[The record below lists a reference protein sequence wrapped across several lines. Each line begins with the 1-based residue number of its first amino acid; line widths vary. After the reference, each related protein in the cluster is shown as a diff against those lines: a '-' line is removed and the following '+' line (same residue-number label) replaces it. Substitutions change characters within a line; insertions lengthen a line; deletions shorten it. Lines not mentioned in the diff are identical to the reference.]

1 MNVPAN
7 YLERVYAGVLGKLIG
22 VYLGRPFEGWTY
34 QRIIEELG
42 AIEYYVHDRLNVPLV
57 VTDDDVSGTFT
68 FVRALAEHGVKPDLS
83 AEEIGKTW
91 LNAIVEQ
98 RSILWWGGNG
108 NSTEHTAWL
117 NLKRGVPAPHSGSIA
132 TNGQAVA
139 EQIGAQIFIDGW
151 ALVAPGR
158 PKLAAQLAEA
168 AGSVSHD
175 GESVHAAKLLA
186 AMEAEAFLSSD
197 IDHLIDVGLSVI
209 PGNSLIARL
218 VADVRGWHAALP
230 DWRDVRQ
237 KIEDQ
242 YGYDKFPGNCP
253 VVPNHALIILALLY
267 SAGDFHQAMTIVNTA
282 GWDTDCNSGNI
293 GCLIGVMHGL
303 KGLEGGPDWRG
314 PLADR
319 TLISASDGGY
329 AVNDAARIAYDVANL
344 GRELAG
350 LAPLPAPK
358 AGAQFH
364 FTLPGSVQGF
374 MAEPDSVQRDLLSVE
389 QGQVAGAPALALR
402 FKGLARGR
410 SAAALTPTFSPP
422 NVVDMRTYDLQASPR
437 VYSGQTVKA
446 RVIADAANTSAV
458 TIALRI
464 KVYGRDDHLEDF
476 DGPPFDLAPGAEGLP
491 QWTLPDL
498 DGQPIQ
504 QIGVS
509 LTSHSA
515 RADGTIWL
523 DYLSW
528 EGPPKLKLRRPKQP
542 SAFWRQSWVNNVS
555 FFSKNFA
562 AAFRISQDRGAGIII
577 HGTREWT
584 DYRVSS
590 DIAVHLGSSAGIAAR
605 VQGLR
610 RYYALLLEAGDWL
623 RLVKVRD
630 DARIVLEEAPFR
642 WSLEKPVSLAL
653 ELCGESIAGFVDG
666 AAILHARDDGGAR
679 FADGGIGLVIAEGA
693 LSTDQVKVGPLAKKP
708 ARSRLSLSAPAHE
721 RRPPS
726 KEPSSPRVALRP

>member
-1 MNVPAN
+1 MSVPAD

-34 QRIIEELG
+34 QRIMNELG
-42 AIEYYVHDRLNVPLV
+42 PIEYYVHDRLNAPLV

-68 FVRALAEHGVKPDLS
+68 FVRALAEHGVKADLS

-91 LNAIVEQ
+91 LNSIVEQ

-117 NLKRGVPAPHSGSIA
+117 NLKRGVSAPHSGSIA

-151 ALVAPGR
+151 ALVAPGQ
-158 PKLAAQLAEA
+158 PKLAAQFAEA

-186 AMEAEAFLSSD
+186 AMEAEAFLSTD

-218 VADVRGWHAALP
+218 VADVRAWHAELP
-230 DWRDVRQ
+230 DWRDARQ

-242 YGYDKFPGNCP
+242 YGYDKFPGNCH

-267 SAGDFHQAMTIVNTA
+267 SRGDFHQAMMIVNTA
-282 GWDTDCNSGNI
+282 GWDTDCNSGNV
-293 GCLIGVMHGL
+293 GCLIGIMHGL

-329 AVNDAARIAYDVANL
+329 AINDAARIAYDIANL
-344 GRELAG
+344 GLQLAG
-350 LAPLPAPK
+350 SAPLAPPK
-358 AGAQFH
+358 DGAQFH
-364 FTLPGSVQGF
+364 FSLPGSVQGF
-374 MAEPDSVQRDLLSVE
+374 MAERDAVQPDLLSVE
-389 QGQVAGAPALALR
+389 QGERSGQPALALR

-458 TIALRI
+458 SAALRI
-464 KVYGRDDHLEDF
+464 KVYGQDDRLVDF
-476 DGPPFDLAPGAEGLP
+476 DGPSVDLAPGAESVLN
-491 QWTLPDL
+491 WTLPDL

-504 QIGVS
+504 QDRHCVDVAWRKS
-509 LTSHSA
+509 RRDRLA
-515 RADGTIWL
+515 R
-523 DYLSW
+523 LSPL
-528 EGPPKLKLRRPKQP
+528 GRRAKIE
-542 SAFWRQSWVNNVS
+542 
-555 FFSKNFA
+555 A
-562 AAFRISQDRGAGIII
+562 AATKAAG
-577 HGTREWT
+577 
-584 DYRVSS
+584 RV
-590 DIAVHLGSSAGIAAR
+590 L
-605 VQGLR
+605 
-610 RYYALLLEAGDWL
+610 
-623 RLVKVRD
+623 
-630 DARIVLEEAPFR
+630 
-642 WSLEKPVSLAL
+642 
-653 ELCGESIAGFVDG
+653 
-666 AAILHARDDGGAR
+666 AAILGQQCQFLQQELCRGFPHLTGSRQRHHRSRHARMDGLSRLQHCRGSSWIKRRPRRARPGLAALLRFAAGGGRPSAAGQGAR
-679 FADGGIGLVIAEGA
+679 RRAHDPCRCALPLEPRKAGCAGA
-693 LSTDQVKVGPLAKKP
+693 RTSRTTRSS
-708 ARSRLSLSAPAHE
+708 ARWTAP
-721 RRPPS
+721 
-726 KEPSSPRVALRP
+726 

>member
-1 MNVPAN
+1 MNVPAD

-34 QRIIEELG
+34 QRIMKELG
-42 AIEYYVHDRLNVPLV
+42 PIEYYVHDRLNAPLV

-83 AEEIGKTW
+83 PEEIGKTW

-230 DWRDVRQ
+230 DWRDARQ

-242 YGYDKFPGNCP
+242 YGYDKFPGNCH

-282 GWDTDCNSGNI
+282 GWDTDCNSGNV
-293 GCLIGVMHGL
+293 GCLIGVMNGL

-389 QGQVAGAPALALR
+389 QGEVAGAPALALR

-437 VYSGQTVKA
+437 VYSGQTVEA
-446 RVIADAANTSAV
+446 RVIADSGNTSPV

-464 KVYGRDDHLEDF
+464 KVYGRDDRLEDF
-476 DGPPFDLAPGAEGLP
+476 DGPPLDLAPGAEGILR
-491 QWTLPDL
+491 WTLPDL

-504 QIGVS
+504 QIGLS
-509 LTSHSA
+509 LTSGGA
-515 RADGTIWL
+515 RADGTVWL
-523 DYLSW
+523 DHLSW
-528 EGPPKLKLRRPKQP
+528 EGAPKLSLRRPKQP

-630 DARIVLEEAPFR
+630 DARIVLAEAPFR

-653 ELCGESIAGFVDG
+653 ELCGERIAGFVDG
-666 AAILHARDDGGAR
+666 AAILHACDDGGAR

-693 LSTDQVKVGPLAKKP
+693 LSTDQVKVGPLPEKAIP
-708 ARSRLSLSAPAHE
+708 ERERASA
-721 RRPPS
+721 
-726 KEPSSPRVALRP
+726 

>member
-1 MNVPAN
+1 MSVPAD

-34 QRIIEELG
+34 QRIMNELG
-42 AIEYYVHDRLNVPLV
+42 PIEYYVHDRLNAPLV

-68 FVRALAEHGVKPDLS
+68 FVRALAEHGVKADLS

-91 LNAIVEQ
+91 LNSIVEQ

-117 NLKRGVPAPHSGSIA
+117 NLKRGVSAPHSGSIA

-151 ALVAPGR
+151 ALVAPGQ
-158 PKLAAQLAEA
+158 PKLAAQFAEA

-186 AMEAEAFLSSD
+186 AMEAEAFLSTD

-218 VADVRGWHAALP
+218 VADVRAWHAELP
-230 DWRDVRQ
+230 DWRDARQ
-237 KIEDQ
+237 RIEDQ
-242 YGYDKFPGNCP
+242 YGYDKFPGNCH

-267 SAGDFHQAMTIVNTA
+267 SRGDFHQAMIIVNTA
-282 GWDTDCNSGNI
+282 GWDTDCNSGNV
-293 GCLIGVMHGL
+293 GCLIGIMHGL

-329 AVNDAARIAYDVANL
+329 AINDAARIAYDIANL
-344 GRELAG
+344 GLQLEGSAP
-350 LAPLPAPK
+350 LAPPK
-358 AGAQFH
+358 DGAQFH
-364 FTLPGSVQGF
+364 FSLPGSVQGF
-374 MAEPDSVQRDLLSVE
+374 MAERDAVQPDLLAVA
-389 QGQVAGAPALALR
+389 QGERSGQPALALR

-446 RVIADAANTSAV
+446 RVIADAANASAV
-458 TIALRI
+458 SAALRI
-464 KVYGRDDHLEDF
+464 KVYGQDDRLIDF
-476 DGPPFDLAPGAEGLP
+476 DGPTVDLAPGDESVLN
-491 QWTLPDL
+491 WVLPDL

-504 QIGVS
+504 RIGIA
-509 LTSHSA
+509 LTSHGA
-515 RADGTIWL
+515 RADGIVWL
-523 DYLSW
+523 DYLRW
-528 EGPPKLKLRRPKQP
+528 DGAPKLRLRRPKQP
-542 SAFWRQSWVNNVS
+542 GAFWRQSWVNNVS

-562 AAFRISQDRGAGIII
+562 AAFRISQDRGSGIIV

-590 DIAVHLGSSAGIAAR
+590 TVAVHLGSSAGLAAR

-610 RYYALLLEAGDWL
+610 RYYALLLEAGDRA

-630 DARIVLEEAPFR
+630 DVCTILADARCR
-642 WSLEKPVSLAL
+642 WSLEKPVALAL
-653 ELCGESIAGFVDG
+653 ELRGRRIVGAVDG
-666 AAILHARDDGGAR
+666 AVILRATDESDT
-679 FADGGIGLVIAEGA
+679 FFENGGIGLVITEGA
-693 LSTDQVKVGPLAKKP
+693 LSTDQVDVEPLGEAALGSSKQP
-708 ARSRLSLSAPAHE
+708 ALADA
-721 RRPPS
+721 
-726 KEPSSPRVALRP
+726 

>member
-1 MNVPAN
+1 MATVPAD

-34 QRIIEELG
+34 QRIMKELG
-42 AIEYYVHDRLNVPLV
+42 PIEYYVHDRFDAPLV

-68 FVRALAEHGVKPDLS
+68 FVRALAEHGVKADLT

-91 LNAIVEQ
+91 LNSIIES

-117 NLKRGVPAPHSGSIA
+117 NLKRGVKAPHSGSIA

-151 ALVAPGR
+151 ALVAPGQPR
-158 PKLAAQLAEA
+158 LAAKFAEA

-175 GESVHAAKLLA
+175 GEAVHAAKLLA
-186 AMEAEAFLSSD
+186 AMEAEAFLSSN

-218 VADVRGWHAALP
+218 IADVRSWCAEFP
-230 DWRDVRQ
+230 DWRDARQ
-237 KIEDQ
+237 KIEDH
-242 YGYDKFPGNCP
+242 YGYDKFPGNCH
-253 VVPNHALIILALLY
+253 VVPNHALIILALIY
-267 SAGDFHQAMTIVNTA
+267 SRGDFHRAMTIVNTS
-282 GWDTDCNSGNI
+282 GWDTDCNSGNV

-329 AVNDAARIAYDVANL
+329 AVNDAARIAYDLANL

-350 LAPLPAPK
+350 LEALPPPK
-358 AGAQFH
+358 DGAQFH

-374 MAEPDSVQRDLLSVE
+374 AAERDAIQSDLLSVG
-389 QGQVAGAPALALR
+389 QGEVGGRPALALR

-422 NVVDMRTYDLQASPR
+422 NLADMRTYELQASPR
-437 VYSGQTVKA
+437 VYPGQTVKA
-446 RVIADAANTSAV
+446 RLIADRANTSAV
-458 TIALRI
+458 TVALRI
-464 KVYGRDDHLEDF
+464 KVYGLNDRLFDL
-476 DGPPFDLAPGAEGLP
+476 DGPSVVLAPAGDGVLS
-491 QWTLPDL
+491 WTLPSL

-504 QIGVS
+504 RIGVA
-509 LTSHSA
+509 LTSPDA
-515 RADGTIWL
+515 RADGTVWL
-523 DYLSW
+523 DYLRW
-528 EGPPKLKLRRPKQP
+528 DGAPNLILRRPKEP
-542 SAFWRQSWVNNVS
+542 SEFWRKSWVNNVS
-555 FFSKNFA
+555 LFSKNFPS
-562 AAFRISQDRGAGIII
+562 AFRISQDRGRGVIV
-577 HGTREWT
+577 HGARDWT

-590 DIAVHLGSSAGIAAR
+590 EITVHLGSSAGLAAR

-610 RYYALLLEAGDWL
+610 RYYALEVGEGGKAQ
-623 RLVKVRD
+623 LVKVRD
-630 DARIVLEEAPFR
+630 DDCTVLAEAPCR
-642 WSLEKPVSLAL
+642 WSLEKPVALAL
-653 ELCGESIAGFVDG
+653 EVSGRAITGVIDG
-666 AAILHARDDGGAR
+666 AVTLSAQDDSGAPFENGGV
-679 FADGGIGLVIAEGA
+679 GLVIVEGA
-693 LSTDQVKVGPLAKKP
+693 LSTDQVDVQPLP
-708 ARSRLSLSAPAHE
+708 A
-721 RRPPS
+721 
-726 KEPSSPRVALRP
+726 